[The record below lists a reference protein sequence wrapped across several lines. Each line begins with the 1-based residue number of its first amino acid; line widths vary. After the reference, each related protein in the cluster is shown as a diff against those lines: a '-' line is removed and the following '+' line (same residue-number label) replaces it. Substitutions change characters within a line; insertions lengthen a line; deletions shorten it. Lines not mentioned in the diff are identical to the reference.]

1 MTPERSRLTLLDAE
15 DGAPGSVPVA
25 RAGVA
30 RASVERDSVAIDGDR
45 AFVRRAMRLPLLS
58 PEQEVALAQAW
69 RDHQDQTA
77 LHKLVAPH
85 MRLVISTAVRFR
97 HYGLPVSDLIQEGNL
112 GLMQAAARFE
122 PAREVRFSTYASW
135 WIRAAIQDFVLRN
148 WSIVRTGTTAAH
160 KSLFFNLRRLRA
172 RIERGGQD
180 VLTPE
185 GRRMLARQLNVSES
199 DVAHMEG
206 RLAAGDRSLNA
217 VIGIDGDS
225 DWQDLLVDD
234 RPDPEALSMAR
245 HDSRIQKRWL
255 GEALADLPERE
266 RRILQ
271 ARFFSDHTITLE
283 RIGAH
288 MGISK
293 ERVRQ
298 LEHQALTRLRR
309 RLGDIPGLQPN

>member
-1 MTPERSRLTLLDAE
+1 MTPQRTSTPTADA
-15 DGAPGSVPVA
+15 PVA
-25 RAGVA
+25 QDA
-30 RASVERDSVAIDGDR
+30 DR

-58 PEQEVALAQAW
+58 PEEEVTLALAW
-69 RDHQDQTA
+69 RERQDQQA
-77 LHKLVAPH
+77 LHRLVAPH
-85 MRLVISTAVRFR
+85 LRLVISTAVRFR
-97 HYGLPVSDLIQEGNL
+97 HYGLPVADLIQEGNL

-122 PAREVRFSTYASW
+122 PAREVRFSTYAAW

-172 RIERGGQD
+172 RIERSGTD
-180 VLTPE
+180 TLTPE
-185 GRRMLARQLNVSES
+185 GRRILARQLNVSES

-206 RLAAGDRSLNA
+206 RLAAGDRSLNV
-217 VIGIDGDS
+217 VIGHDDS
-225 DWQDLLVDD
+225 ETDWQDLLVDE
-234 RPDPEALSMAR
+234 RPDPETLVIVQR
-245 HDSRIQKRWL
+245 DGQLRRRWL
-255 GEALADLPERE
+255 GAALADLPERE

-271 ARFFSDHTITLE
+271 ARFFSDHALTLE

-298 LEHQALTRLRR
+298 LESQALGRLRR
-309 RLGDIPGLQPN
+309 RLGDIPGLMPN

>member
-1 MTPERSRLTLLDAE
+1 
-15 DGAPGSVPVA
+15 
-25 RAGVA
+25 
-30 RASVERDSVAIDGDR
+30 
-45 AFVRRAMRLPLLS
+45 
-58 PEQEVALAQAW
+58 
-69 RDHQDQTA
+69 
-77 LHKLVAPH
+77 

-122 PAREVRFSTYASW
+122 PAREVRFATYAAW

-172 RIERGGQD
+172 RIERGAGIYGREA
-180 VLTPE
+180 LTPE
-185 GRRMLARQLNVSES
+185 GRRQLARQLNVSES
-199 DVAHMEG
+199 DVMHMEG

-217 VIGIDGDS
+217 VIGEDGET
-225 DWQDLLVDD
+225 DWQTMLVDD
-234 RPDPEALSMAR
+234 RPDPEALSMAQ
-245 HDSRIQKRWL
+245 HDGRIRKRWL
-255 GEALADLPERE
+255 GAALADLPERE

-271 ARFFSDHTITLE
+271 ARFFTDQAITLE

-309 RLGDIPGLQPN
+309 RLGDIPELHPGLN

>member
-1 MTPERSRLTLLDAE
+1 MTPERNHAERTSSPAAASRTSPSSE
-15 DGAPGSVPVA
+15 
-25 RAGVA
+25 
-30 RASVERDSVAIDGDR
+30 ASDR

-58 PEQEVALAQAW
+58 PEEEAALASAW
-69 RDHQDQTA
+69 RETQNQTA

-97 HYGLPVSDLIQEGNL
+97 HYGLPLNDLIQEGNL

-122 PAREVRFSTYASW
+122 PARGVRFATYAAW

-172 RIERGGQD
+172 KIERGGRD
-180 VLTPE
+180 ALTVE
-185 GRRMLARQLNVSES
+185 GRRQLARQLNVSEH
-199 DVAHMEG
+199 DVLHMES

-217 VIGIDGDS
+217 VIGEDGET

-234 RPDPEALSMAR
+234 RPNPEETTITQRDTRLRS
-245 HDSRIQKRWL
+245 RWL
-255 GEALADLPERE
+255 GEALAALPERE
-266 RRILQ
+266 RMIVQ
-271 ARFFSDHTITLE
+271 ARFYSEGNVTLE
-283 RIGAH
+283 RLGIKL
-288 MGISK
+288 GISK

-298 LEHQALTRLRR
+298 LEHQALKRLRR
-309 RLGDIPGLQPN
+309 HLGDVPGLQPSQA